1 MTKKSALKSQVYV
14 NNFQSIFVKNL
25 GTKEVYCRA
34 SKMSRSRSAAA
45 KKSISLA
52 LGQIFH
58 FTSYHIIADML
69 LFRSILFLTGI
80 QVNFSLPNC
89 FGTWHKNDPK
99 LKTYVPST
107 GRPWKIERVQQ
118 LHGNGLFGP
127 IIGPRTRP
135 LALFDSWS
143 VKLDSGWRSLLLKSS
158 R

>member
-25 GTKEVYCRA
+25 GTKEVDCIFYCRA

-89 FGTWHKNDPK
+89 FR
-99 LKTYVPST
+99 YM
-107 GRPWKIERVQQ
+107 
-118 LHGNGLFGP
+118 
-127 IIGPRTRP
+127 
-135 LALFDSWS
+135 A
-143 VKLDSGWRSLLLKSS
+143 
-158 R
+158 